1 MATNINQVS
10 LLDYLTPAL
19 KNDQFFYCL
28 ALALDPLLADIR
40 AQIQNNNILAR
51 LAAQSDA
58 TFDFLANYHFNLD
71 TYDANYSHGVKLDL
85 VQNAIMNKIKKGT
98 PSAVKSVLSMAFSYA
113 EIVEWWQDDPTGATV
128 QPNTFRVLIS
138 DPLSDPNKVNAMVR
152 SILKM
157 KNARSYFAGISSFVT
172 LPNAMVYITLVV
184 GEYSYEVPPY
194 KQTVL

>member
-1 MATNINQVS
+1 MSTNINQVS

-40 AQIQNNNILAR
+40 SQIQNNNILAR
-51 LAAQSDA
+51 LSSQSDA
-58 TFDFLANYHFNLD
+58 TLDYLANYHFNLD
-71 TYDANYSHGVKLDL
+71 TYDSNYSHGVKLNL
-85 VQNAIMNKIKKGT
+85 VENAIINKIRKGT

-113 EIVEWWQDDPTGATV
+113 EIVEWWQDDPTGTTV
-128 QPNTFRVLIS
+128 EPNTFRIVIS
-138 DPLSDPNKVNAMVR
+138 DPLSDPNKVNAMKL

-172 LPNAMVYITLVV
+172 LPSAMVYITLVV
-184 GEYSYEVPPY
+184 GQYDYTVQPY